1 MDTYCFYH
9 LNIGHGYSSNF
20 CIKEARRVVY
30 IELCVCVCVC
40 IYIDVWL
47 NSRKLRARD
56 ESYKQEGN
64 SETS

>member
-1 MDTYCFYH
+1 MNTRRMDTYCFYH

-40 IYIDVWL
+40 VL
-47 NSRKLRARD
+47 MF
-56 ESYKQEGN
+56 G
-64 SETS
+64 